1 MSHVRRA
8 PARETPSSG
17 RRHGNRRSQPLRC
30 LLLAAAFACLSA
42 AASAHPEAR
51 NIEELPLKLD
61 RIAHV
66 YAMGYTQ
73 LGLDADYSYGRLAQK
88 DGRLCLV
95 GSSFG
100 FDVDDSY
107 AYDIDEPVKVSV
119 TYLPVLTSGSF
130 TLAWDQ
136 NGGEGH
142 GSATIRNEGGEAPQ
156 TVTVTLD
163 RARFSGQ
170 GSRGVDLAFS
180 AHNGQVGICD
190 VKVERSGVTH
200 RPTQFGALTLT
211 IRDEATGAPIPARV
225 GIYDATGRAPIP
237 SDDALP
243 VQRFGDSVRLLSV
256 NQRAAWPSK
265 DRMAFYA
272 RGTYRTKLP
281 PGTYQLVVSRGPEY
295 KFHVGSFVV
304 KAGRMPADV
313 TVSLKR
319 YDDMPARGWISGDD
333 HVHLQ
338 REEVA
343 DERVWQQTAAEDI
356 HVADI
361 LQMGNI
367 AGIYFQQPAWGE
379 AGRYTQEQ
387 HSLVSGQEDPRTG
400 QLGHT
405 IHENLKQP
413 IHLSSENY
421 FLYYKAFEESHRQGG
436 LSGFAHLGEW
446 FNAQRGLAITV
457 PFGDV
462 DFIEVSQM
470 GTITT
475 DIWYGFMNMGFKMT
489 PSGGADFPYTDLPGV
504 SRQYVQVAPG
514 AGLDAYYQ
522 SWRAGHVFVTNG
534 PFLEFTVNGQAM
546 GSELKVKKGERLRIH
561 AEVRLNPDIDDLDRI
576 ELVSQGDVIATKAAN
591 GMDRITLDTEVDAE
605 ASQWLAVR
613 AFGKRQQRFNTVEAH
628 SGATYVIVDGAPFWK
643 RSALPALVAHQKAV
657 LNEILTA
664 PVLVHED
671 LEGFETNEILAVQ
684 WPRQREM
691 LRPRVEQAAKMY
703 DEILVKAGL
712 QPVRPGGTSD

>member
-1 MSHVRRA
+1 MGHVHRV
-8 PARETPSSG
+8 PATGCLPNGPRG
-17 RRHGNRRSQPLRC
+17 AHRHVSPPWR
-30 LLLAAAFACLSA
+30 LLLTSVLLGLATT
-42 AASAHPEAR
+42 ASAHPEAR
-51 NIEELPLKLD
+51 NIEELALKLD

-73 LGLDADYSYGRLAQK
+73 LGLDADYSYGRLAQQ

-100 FDVDDSY
+100 FDVEDSY
-107 AYDIDEPVKVSV
+107 AFDIDEPVKVSV
-119 TYLPVLTSGSF
+119 TFLPVLTSGSF
-130 TLAWDQ
+130 LLAWDQ

-142 GSATIRNEGGEAPQ
+142 GLATITNEGGEAPR
-156 TVTVTLD
+156 TVTMTLD

-170 GSRGVDLAFS
+170 GSRGIDFAFS
-180 AHNGQVGICD
+180 ARNGQVGICD
-190 VKVERSGVTH
+190 VKVERSGVT
-200 RPTQFGALTLT
+200 RRTTQFGAFNLT
-211 IRDEATGAPIPARV
+211 IKDDATGMPIPARV
-225 GIYDATGRAPIP
+225 GIYDETDRAPLP
-237 SDDALP
+237 SEDALA

-256 NQRAAWPSK
+256 NQRAAWPTEG
-265 DRMAFYA
+265 RMAFYA
-272 RGTYRTKLP
+272 RGTYRAKLA

-304 KAGRMPADV
+304 KAGSAPTNV

-319 YDDMPARGWISGDD
+319 YDNMPARGWISGDD

-343 DERVWQQTAAEDI
+343 DEKVWWQTAAEDI

-367 AGIYFQQPAWGE
+367 AGVYFQQPAWGE
-379 AGRYTQEQ
+379 AGRYTQGQ

-413 IHLSSENY
+413 IHLSSESY

-436 LSGFAHLGEW
+436 ISGFAHLGEW

-462 DFIEVSQM
+462 DFLEVGQM
-470 GTITT
+470 GAIVT
-475 DIWYGFMNMGFKMT
+475 DIWYGFMNMGFKMV

-504 SRQYVQVAPG
+504 SRQYVQVDQG

-522 SWRAGHVFVTNG
+522 SWRDGRVFVTNG
-534 PFLEFTVNGQAM
+534 PFLEFTVNGQSM
-546 GSELKVKKGERLRIH
+546 GSELQVKKGDRLRIH

-576 ELVSQGDVIATKAAN
+576 ELISQGDVIATKTAD
-591 GMDRITLDTEVDAE
+591 GSDRITFDTEIVAD

-613 AFGKRQQRFNTVEAH
+613 ALGKRQQRFNTVEAH
-628 SGATYVIVDGAPFWK
+628 SGAIYVIVDGAPFWK

-657 LNEILTA
+657 LNEVLTA
-664 PVLVHED
+664 PALIHED
-671 LEGFETNEILAVQ
+671 LEGFETNEIIAVQ
-684 WPRQREM
+684 WPRQQKM
-691 LRPRVEQAAKMY
+691 LRDRVEQAAEKY
-703 DEILVKAGL
+703 DAILDKAGL
-712 QPVRPGGTSD
+712 SPVKAIDPSN

>member
-1 MSHVRRA
+1 MKHA
-8 PARETPSSG
+8 LFTPALKPLSMRLRGGHHNRLPSWG
-17 RRHGNRRSQPLRC
+17 R
-30 LLLAAAFACLSA
+30 LLLTTALILPAAAE
-42 AASAHPEAR
+42 AHPEAR

-88 DGRLCLV
+88 DGRLCLI

-100 FDVDDSY
+100 FDVEDSY

-119 TYLPVLTSGSF
+119 TFLPVLTSESF

-142 GSATIRNEGGEAPQ
+142 GFATIKNDGGEAPR
-156 TVTVTLD
+156 TVSVTLD

-180 AHNGQVGICD
+180 ARNGQVGICD
-190 VKVERSGVTH
+190 VKVERSRVTR
-200 RPTQFGALTLT
+200 RPTQFGALTLN
-211 IRDEATGAPIPARV
+211 IKDAATGMPVPARV
-225 GIYDATGRAPIP
+225 GIYDESGRAPIP

-256 NQRAAWPSK
+256 NQRAAWPTEG
-265 DRMAFYA
+265 RMAFYA
-272 RGTYRTKLP
+272 HGTYRAKLP

-295 KFHVGSFVV
+295 KFHVSRFVV
-304 KAGRMPADV
+304 KAGSTPTDV

-343 DERVWQQTAAEDI
+343 DERVWQQVAAEDI

-367 AGIYFQQPAWGE
+367 AGIYFEQPAWGE
-379 AGRYTQEQ
+379 AGRYTREQ

-436 LSGFAHLGEW
+436 ISGFAHLGEW

-475 DIWYGFMNMGFKMT
+475 DIWYAFMNMGFKMT

-504 SRQYVQVAPG
+504 SRQYVKVAPG

-534 PFLEFTVNGQAM
+534 PFLEFTVNGQMM
-546 GSELKVKKGERLRIH
+546 GSELKVKKGDRVRIH

-576 ELVSQGDVIATKAAN
+576 ELVSQGDVIMTKTAEKGA
-591 GMDRITLDTEVDAE
+591 DRIILDTEMDAE
-605 ASQWLAVR
+605 ASQWLAIR
-613 AFGKRQQRFNTVEAH
+613 ALGKRQQRFNTVEAH
-628 SGATYVIVDGAPFWK
+628 SSAIYVIVDDAPFWK

-691 LRPRVEQAAKMY
+691 LRARVEQSAKIY
-703 DEILVKAGL
+703 DAILVKAGL
-712 QPVRPGGTSD
+712 QPDKAD